1 MCGIAL
7 VADARGR
14 RSHETVR
21 EALSALVRL
30 THRGAPAETASIDG
44 SGILAQIPWEVL
56 ADDLPA
62 VFADERARRVL
73 GMFFM
78 PRGRVGPLKDLIA
91 DVMHRSGFGGCC
103 WRTVPV
109 SFGSFDRR
117 RTADFPAIVQ
127 LAALA
132 GDTVP
137 DIERNLYA
145 ARQRIEA
152 ATLADVRGGFAL
164 VSLSSRTVVYKG
176 LLAPGELA
184 GFYPDLRDPAFR
196 SAIAIVHQR
205 FSTNT
210 GVRWG
215 LAQPFQVLAH
225 NGEIATVDGN
235 RRSTGARLRESG
247 LVTQLG
253 TPADRWSSD
262 SQSLDAAAQALMAGG
277 CALSHAL
284 ARLVPP
290 AWENDAELGP
300 AVSAFYEYE
309 STQGEP
315 WDGPAA
321 IAFSDGVLAGALL
334 DRNGFRPARYVRT
347 RDDRVYLGSEAGI
360 FDIPAGSVL
369 TRGRLGPGGM
379 LLIDTER
386 GKILDTSAARKRFA
400 SARPYRK
407 LVAQALV
414 PLAAISASP
423 ETSSAGSGDELR
435 VRQRLFGCSQEE
447 IETILRPMG
456 RDCAEA
462 IGSMGDDA
470 PLAHLSRFDRLLPD
484 YFRQRFAQVTNP
496 AMDSLRE
503 RCVMSLRVLLNGSP
517 SLVLPSPVLN
527 AGRFAQVCAATF
539 LRPVTVGLSFD
550 AADGVAGLEPAL
562 ERLAASAASAVSKGV
577 SLVILSDRVASA
589 TRLPIPPLLAV
600 AAVHERLLAA
610 GVRSRAS
617 IVVDSGEARDAHQIA
632 TLCAFGASAVYPSL
646 GFDTLQSLGGEAF
659 VRAYESAL
667 EHGLLKI
674 LSKMG
679 VSTIAGYHGSALF
692 DIVGL
697 EAATARRWFP
707 AARAT
712 QLGGVTLAHIAEAVK
727 SRHQAAYFSTS
738 TASSYPGFHSFR
750 RGGEQHA
757 YDPAVVR
764 QLHKAVSGD
773 NGAYR
778 AFTTL
783 VDGRPPIAIRDLLTW
798 KRQAPITLD
807 KVESEERILRRF
819 FSAAMSVG
827 ALSPEAHEVLAVAMN
842 RLGARSN
849 SGEGGEAPERYGHR
863 GSRESRGSA
872 IKQVA
877 SARFGVTPAY
887 LRSADEL
894 QIKIAQGSKP
904 GEGGQLP
911 AIKVVEHIAVLRHAQ
926 PGMTLISP
934 PVHHDIYSIEDLAQ
948 LIFDLRRFHPAAR
961 VSVKLVSSAGVG
973 VVAAGAAK
981 AGADVILISGYEG
994 GTGAS
999 PRSSIKHAGLPWE
1012 IGLAEA
1018 HRALIGQGLRKRIVL
1033 QVDGG
1038 LQRGRDVMVAAALGA
1053 DEFGF
1058 GTAALV
1064 AIGCVMA
1071 RQCHL
1076 DTCPAGIATQRPDLR
1091 ARFKGTPEMAAAYFQ
1106 MLAADVRESLADLGL
1121 VSMDDLV
1128 GRADLLRERAAAA
1141 PQAFDLTSLLQP
1153 IQDVPVPRLS
1163 CKSAPASQPDDVE
1176 LPAALGSGGSLVVRS
1191 PVRNVDRAVGAS
1203 LAGRITERFGA
1214 EGLPPGS
1221 VVLQLAGSAGQ
1232 SLGAFLVP
1240 GIDIHLTGEAND
1252 YVGKGMHGGTIAIQG
1267 SDADRSPR
1275 TDTLGG
1281 NAMLYGATGG
1291 RLFVRGAVGERF
1303 AVRNSGAV
1311 AVVEGIGDHGCE
1323 YMTGGTVVN
1332 LGMTGRNFGS
1342 GMTGGTAYVYAGES
1356 RTSRVNG
1363 DELDAQDWRL
1373 LQSLL
1378 TRHWQLTGSTRA
1390 AALLGQSLEGAR
1402 LFRKF
1407 APALP
1412 PPSPRMFERS
1422 AGTQPRPL
1430 PSPV

>member
-14 RSHETVR
+14 RSHDTVG
-21 EALSALVRL
+21 EALDALVRL

-44 SGILAQIPWEVL
+44 SGILTQIPWEVL

-62 VFADERARRVL
+62 AFADERTPRAL
-73 GMFFM
+73 GMFFL
-78 PRGRVGPLKDLIA
+78 PRGRVSALKDLIA
-91 DVMHRSGFGGCC
+91 EEMHLAGFGGCC

-109 SFGSFDRR
+109 SFEPFDAR
-117 RTADFPAIVQ
+117 RTAGFPAIVQ
-127 LAALA
+127 LATIA
-132 GDTVP
+132 GSSVP
-137 DIERNLYA
+137 DIERALYS

-152 ATLADVRGGFAL
+152 ATLSDVKAGFAL

-176 LLAPGELA
+176 LLTPAELA
-184 GFYPDLRDPAFR
+184 RFYPDLRDPNFR

-225 NGEIATVDGN
+225 NGEIATAEGN

-247 LVTQLG
+247 LATQLG
-253 TPADRWSSD
+253 TPADQWASD
-262 SQSLDAAAQALMAGG
+262 SQSLDVAAQAIMAGG
-277 CALSHAL
+277 CELPLAL

-290 AWENDAELGP
+290 AWENDAELDP
-300 AVSAFYEYE
+300 AVAAFYEYE
-309 STQGEP
+309 SAHAEP

-321 IAFSDGVLAGALL
+321 IAFSDGVIAGALL

-347 RDDRVYLGSEAGI
+347 REDRVYLGSEAGI
-360 FDIPAGSVL
+360 FDIPGGAVVE
-369 TRGRLGPGGM
+369 RGRLGPGGM
-379 LLIDTER
+379 LIVDTRTGEV
-386 GKILDTSAARKRFA
+386 LDTAASRKRLA
-400 SARPYRK
+400 SARPYRA
-407 LVAQALV
+407 LVAKAIV
-414 PLAAISASP
+414 PLESIAPFPAP
-423 ETSSAGSGDELR
+423 RGSDADGVR

-456 RDCAEA
+456 RDSAEA

-470 PLAHLSRFDRLLPD
+470 PLAHLSRFNRLLPD

-496 AMDSLRE
+496 AMDPLRE
-503 RCVMSLRVLLNGSP
+503 RCVMSLRVLLGASP
-517 SLVLPSPVLN
+517 SLALPSPILN
-527 AGRFAQVCAATF
+527 PEGFEQVSGTPF
-539 LRPVTVGLSFD
+539 LRPVTMPLMFNAG
-550 AADGVAGLEPAL
+550 DGVAGLERAVT
-562 ERLAASAASAVSKGV
+562 RLADNVAHVASNGV
-577 SLVILSDRVASA
+577 STVILSDRGAGP

-610 GVRSRAS
+610 GVRSRTS
-617 IVVDSGEARDAHQIA
+617 IVVESGEARDAHQIA
-632 TLCAFGASAVYPSL
+632 TLCAFGASAVFPWL
-646 GFDTLQSLGGEAF
+646 GFETQEALGGETFA
-659 VRAYESAL
+659 RSYKSAL

-679 VSTIAGYHGSALF
+679 VSTIAGYRGSALF

-697 EAATARRWFP
+697 DATTARRWFP
-707 AARAT
+707 AAQAAS
-712 QLGGVTLAHIAEAVK
+712 LGGATLAHIAEAAAE
-727 SRHQAAYFSTS
+727 RHRAAYTEGGA
-738 TASSYPGFHSFR
+738 TSYPGFHSFR

-764 QLHKAVSGD
+764 QLHKAVSGEE
-773 NGAYR
+773 GAYR

-783 VDGRPPIAIRDLLTW
+783 VDGRPPMAIRDLLAW
-798 KRQAPITLD
+798 KTQAPIALER
-807 KVESEERILRRF
+807 VEPEQKILRRF

-827 ALSPEAHEVLAVAMN
+827 ALAPEAHEVLAIAMN
-842 RLGARSN
+842 RLGGRSN
-849 SGEGGEAPERYGHR
+849 SGEGGESPERYGRR
-863 GSRESRGSA
+863 GLRDSRGSA

-887 LRSADEL
+887 LRSAEEL

-1018 HRALIGQGLRKRIVL
+1018 HRTLIRHGLRKRVVL

-1091 ARFKGTPEMAAAYFQ
+1091 ARFKGTPEMAATYFQ
-1106 MLAADVRESLADLGL
+1106 MLAADVRQTLADLGL
-1121 VSMDDLV
+1121 VSLDDLV
-1128 GRADLLRERAAAA
+1128 GRVELLRERPPAA
-1141 PQAFDLTSLLQP
+1141 PHAFDLLALLSPAVEQAP
-1153 IQDVPVPRLS
+1153 PR
-1163 CKSAPASQPDDVE
+1163 PARPTARSNQPDDVD
-1176 LPAALGSGGSLVVRS
+1176 LPDALGSGGSLVVRS
-1191 PVRNVDRAVGAS
+1191 SVRNVDRAVGAS

-1214 EGLPPGS
+1214 EGLAPGS
-1221 VVLQLAGSAGQ
+1221 VVMQLTGTAGQ

-1240 GIDIHLTGEAND
+1240 GLDIHLTGEAND
-1252 YVGKGMHGGTIAIQG
+1252 YIGKGMHGGTIAIQG
-1267 SDADRSPR
+1267 SDADHDPR

-1281 NAMLYGATGG
+1281 NAILYGATGG
-1291 RLFVRGAVGERF
+1291 HLFVRGAVGERF

-1332 LGMTGRNFGS
+1332 LGTTGRNFAS
-1342 GMTGGTAYVYAGES
+1342 GMTGGTAYFHTGGSGRSQVTGE
-1356 RTSRVNG
+1356 
-1363 DELDAQDWRL
+1363 ELDEQDWRL

-1390 AALLGQSLEGAR
+1390 AALLGQPFESAR
-1402 LFRKF
+1402 CFRKIS
-1407 APALP
+1407 PALP
-1412 PPSPRMFERS
+1412 QPSPGMFARS
-1422 AGTQPRPL
+1422 AGTRPLPL